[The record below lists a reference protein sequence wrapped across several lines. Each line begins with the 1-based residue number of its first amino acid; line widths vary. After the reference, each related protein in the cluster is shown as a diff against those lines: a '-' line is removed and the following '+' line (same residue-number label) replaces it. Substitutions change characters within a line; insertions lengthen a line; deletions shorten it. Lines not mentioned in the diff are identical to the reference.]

1 LLDFLRS
8 APLPSAF
15 YSEQRVGD
23 VRVPPSLLAQTSVAP
38 ELVRQLLRRL
48 VTVHCDD
55 ALGWHAM
62 ALFLR
67 MIMPRTRLLGPC
79 LIATIPILV
88 AAQQTAPRETV
99 LNHVSVIDMIGRAV
113 QPDMAVLIRGDR
125 IAAIE
130 RAVGFDRPGA
140 RVIDLTGKFLLP
152 GLVDMHNHL
161 ERGDS
166 MPGPPIPGRAAERDV
181 RGNLKEMLAWGFTT
195 VFSTHHANVDLREFA
210 ELRRAAAT
218 DSALP
223 RFFGVGRA
231 FSVAGGHYGQ
241 PRSATYLPDSADEAR
256 ANVRELHATGVDAIK
271 LIYADQAH
279 TGRPPVPVMRPEVM
293 RALIEEAHRLRL
305 KAYVHAPGM
314 RQAKEVL
321 RAGADGLV
329 HSVTDAP
336 LDDEFIT
343 LMKKNGATYT
353 TTLALYTAF
362 SDVAAWMRRLAAMDT
377 RGLGPEDL
385 YARHQS
391 AEAAKAYHAMAGTF
405 PPENLRYA
413 KSNVRRA
420 LDAQIPV
427 LAGSDTGV
435 PGVLLGVSSQMELV
449 LLVDAG
455 LTPAEALAA
464 ATINPARALDRDHEQ
479 GTVERGKLA
488 DFLILDA
495 DPLADIRNISKI
507 HLVFKGGMPNN

>member
-1 LLDFLRS
+1 
-8 APLPSAF
+8 
-15 YSEQRVGD
+15 
-23 VRVPPSLLAQTSVAP
+23 
-38 ELVRQLLRRL
+38 
-48 VTVHCDD
+48 
-55 ALGWHAM
+55 M
-62 ALFLR
+62 
-67 MIMPRTRLLGPC
+67 
-79 LIATIPILV
+79 
-88 AAQQTAPRETV
+88 
-99 LNHVSVIDMIGRAV
+99 LNHVSVIDMTGRAV

-130 RAVGFDRPGA
+130 RATGFNRP
-140 RVIDLTGKFLLP
+140 RVRVLDLTGKFLMP

-161 ERGDS
+161 EPGDS
-166 MPGPPIPGRAAERDV
+166 MPGLPIPGRASERDY

-195 VFSTHHANVDLREFA
+195 VYSTHHANVDLREFA
-210 ELRRAAAT
+210 ELRRASAT
-218 DSALP
+218 NPDLP
-223 RFFGVGRA
+223 RYFGVGRA

-241 PRSATYLPDSADEAR
+241 PRFATYLPGSADEAR
-256 ANVRELHATGVDAIK
+256 ANVRELHAVGVGAIK

-279 TGRPPVPVMRPEVM
+279 TGRPPVPVMQPEVM
-293 RALIEEAHRLRL
+293 RAIIEEAHRLNL

-377 RGLGPEDL
+377 RGLGPKDV
-385 YARHQS
+385 YARYQS
-391 AEAAKAYHAMAGTF
+391 PEASKAYHAMTGTF

-413 KSNVRRA
+413 KNNVRRA
-420 LDAQIPV
+420 LNAGIPV

-435 PGVLLGVSSQMELV
+435 PGVLLGISSQMELV

-455 LTPAEALAA
+455 LTTAEALAT
-464 ATINPARALDRDHEQ
+464 ATINPARAIGRGQDQ
-479 GTVERGKLA
+479 GTIERGKLA
-488 DFLILDA
+488 DLLVLDA

-507 HLVFKGGMPNN
+507 HLVIKGGVAKD